1 MAGGTLAIKGELRSS
16 EDITIEGRVEG
27 AIVCE
32 GCGVVIAAS
41 AIVTADVLARDVI
54 VLGQVTGQ
62 IIATEV
68 VQVAEGARVE
78 GRVISRGFI
87 LADGAIF
94 NGRVEPQHLEAA
106 LSVARFRQRKQDAGL
121 DGRA

>member
-1 MAGGTLAIKGELRSS
+1 MPGRTLAIKGELRSS
-16 EDITIEGRVEG
+16 TDLTIDGRVEG

-41 AIVTADVLARDVI
+41 ANITADILARDVI

-68 VQVAEGARVE
+68 VQVREGARLD
-78 GRVISRGFI
+78 GRVISRRFI
-87 LADGAIF
+87 LADGAVF
-94 NGRVEPQHLEAA
+94 NGRVEPQHLDAA
-106 LSVARFRQRKQDAGL
+106 LSVARFRQRKLESGA
-121 DGRA
+121 DG